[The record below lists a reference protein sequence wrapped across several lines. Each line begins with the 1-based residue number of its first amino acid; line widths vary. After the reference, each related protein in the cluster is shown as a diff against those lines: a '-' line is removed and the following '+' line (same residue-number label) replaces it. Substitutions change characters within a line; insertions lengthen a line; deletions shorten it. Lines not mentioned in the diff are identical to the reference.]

1 MIERFRIEGRCALV
15 TGASSGLGRHFA
27 GVLAAA
33 GAAVALVAR
42 RRDLLEE
49 LADNIKAKGGRAFAL
64 DVDVRDPTAV
74 AAAVTRIEGEF
85 QPIDILVN
93 NSGVTRTRPLLQ
105 QTVNDWQSVI
115 ATNLDGSWYMAQAV
129 ARAMVTRGA
138 PGVII
143 NIASVL
149 GLHPAAAIPAYVA
162 SKAALIRLTEAMA
175 IELTRHSIRVNA
187 LAPGYINTELNRS
200 FFETDAGKALVKRI
214 PQRRLGQLEELEAPL
229 LLLASDASSF
239 MTGSTLV
246 VDGGHAVASL

>member
-85 QPIDILVN
+85 QPLDILVN